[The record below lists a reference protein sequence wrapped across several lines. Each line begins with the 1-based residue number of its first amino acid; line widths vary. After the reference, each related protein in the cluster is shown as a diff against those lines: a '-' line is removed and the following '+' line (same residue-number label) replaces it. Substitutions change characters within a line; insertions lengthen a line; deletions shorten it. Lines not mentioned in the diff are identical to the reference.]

1 MQALDDLKAAIEDLK
16 QAGSEALAAVEALKA
31 ELLAADPSAD
41 IATIIT
47 DVRGISSQLRTV
59 VPPPTVS
66 PDVVEALPF
75 DPSVPV
81 A

>member
-59 VPPPTVS
+59 VPPP
-66 PDVVEALPF
+66 PEVVEALPF